1 MEYVNISDRD
11 DMAKVKVKDGICGY
25 TTVIRTKRLG
35 RGRVEIRIA
44 TPCEMVKKLGEEIGE
59 VEWKR
64 VFARDMRDSLV
75 FKAASKNIKHAGC
88 SVPAAIIRAI
98 EIELEMAP
106 AKEVRIEAEK

>member
-35 RGRVEIRIA
+35 RERVEIRIA
-44 TPCEMVKKLGEEIGE
+44 TPCEMVKKMGKELEK
-59 VEWKR
+59 VEWKK

-75 FKAASKNIKHAGC
+75 YEVAAKHIKHAGC

-106 AKEVRIEAEK
+106 AKEVNIEAEK